1 LGYPEREIA
10 MKMFGQ
16 VALAAFSGVVLWKML
31 GMFMLSMAGM
41 VLKFVLIMAVGYT
54 VLTLF
59 KRYRTNGEAAD
70 EG

>member
-1 LGYPEREIA
+1 

-16 VALAAFSGVVLWKML
+16 VALAAFSGAVLLKML
-31 GMFMLSMAGM
+31 GMFMLPVVGM